1 MKKCIYCHKEVEDN
15 INYCPECGGQ
25 SFDPVVSKADCSET
39 PNSPTDAPQRPYVS
53 SFTQSS
59 SKSHDDISAYPQP
72 PQQSPSFQQSPPTE
86 DKVNVGF
93 AILSVL
99 VPIAGIIIYFCQ
111 KKEKPRSAKAC
122 GVIGTIMIV
131 INLIISIA
139 TFALSGSVINKS
151 LDFAKDAASGN
162 DSSYSESYD
171 IDVSDDT
178 NSDDASENTTSSST
192 TTASNTTIDN
202 SSTFWTKGVV
212 VHGSNEITLPVS
224 YKDFSSKTGYT
235 FKDSQD
241 LSQTLKSNYYLNA
254 TLSNGKKSINVQLIN
269 NSKDVAT
276 LDKCDIVGVT
286 ISKYNGSN
294 DFVFPGNLKIGDK
307 SSNDTLKKTFG
318 DVDYEYPPTDG
329 NDYQSVSFK
338 STAKKTYMK
347 NTYDITCSDG
357 KISNISLTIW
367 D

>member
-25 SFDPVVSKADCSET
+25 SFDPIVSKTDCSEPPNNSDDT
-39 PNSPTDAPQRPYVS
+39 PQQPYVS
-53 SFTQSS
+53 SFTQPS
-59 SKSHDDISAYPQP
+59 SKSHDDVSAYPQP
-72 PQQSPSFQQSPPTE
+72 TQQSQPAE

-93 AILSVL
+93 AILSFFI
-99 VPIAGIIIYFCQ
+99 PIAGIIIYFCQ
-111 KKEKPRSAKAC
+111 KKEKPRNAKAC
-122 GVIGTIMIV
+122 GIIATIMIV
-131 INLIISIA
+131 INLIISMA

-151 LDFAKDAASGN
+151 FDLIKDAASK
-162 DSSYSESYD
+162 DESSYSESYD
-171 IDVSDDT
+171 IDASDDT
-178 NSDDASENTTSSST
+178 DSNSNSENTIGSS
-192 TTASNTTIDN
+192 TTASNTTIAN
-202 SSTFWTKGVV
+202 SSTYWTKGVIAY
-212 VHGSNEITLPVS
+212 GDNKITLPVS

-235 FKDSQD
+235 FKDSQY
-241 LSQTLKSNYYLNA
+241 LPQTLKANYYLNT

-269 NSKDVAT
+269 NNKDAAA
-276 LDKCDIVGVT
+276 LDKCDIVGIT

-318 DVDYEYPPTDG
+318 NVDYEYPPTDG

-338 STAKKTYMK
+338 SSAKKTYMK